1 MEDRTELTEEQNER
15 VSGGVEKKPNTPK
28 IITCLNCKSTKLE
41 VIKTEYD
48 EKTQRIIQT
57 FKCKKCGLTFSKYI
71 T

>member
-1 MEDRTELTEEQNER
+1 MEDRTILTEEQNEC

-28 IITCLNCKSTKLE
+28 IITCLHCKSTKLE
-41 VIKTEYD
+41 VIKTVYD

-57 FKCKKCGLTFSKYI
+57 IKCKNCGFIFSKYI